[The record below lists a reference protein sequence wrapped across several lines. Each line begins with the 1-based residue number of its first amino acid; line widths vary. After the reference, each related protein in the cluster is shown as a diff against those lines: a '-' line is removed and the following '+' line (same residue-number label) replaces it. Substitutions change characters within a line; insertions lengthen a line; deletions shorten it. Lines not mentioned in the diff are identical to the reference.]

1 MNSYLRRDHARGR
14 FDRGRFDRDRLPDP
28 LHYFAAEGVELA
40 GRGAWRSGLCP
51 LHGDSRPSLRVNV
64 ETGAWRCMA
73 CNAHGG
79 DVLAFHQQLHGLDFA
94 AAARALGA
102 WRSEARGRA

>member
-1 MNSYLRRDHARGR
+1 
-14 FDRGRFDRDRLPDP
+14 
-28 LHYFAAEGVELA
+28 
-40 GRGAWRSGLCP
+40 
-51 LHGDSRPSLRVNV
+51 
-64 ETGAWRCMA
+64 MA